1 MRIFSSRWAV
11 ITQILVCAT
20 LSTFC
25 TSVKAQQA
33 KKIPRIGY
41 LSPRSLSGDS
51 ERSEVFRQELR
62 ELGYVEGRNILIE
75 YRYAEG
81 KLDRLPDLAVELVGL
96 KVDLIVATSDFGVRA
111 AKDATKTIPIV
122 FVGSSDPVGDGFV
135 TSLAQ
140 PGGTATGS
148 SILYPE
154 LSAKRLELFKEA
166 FPKISRLAVLTGPRG
181 LYMKEQKLAAQALGI
196 QIVSFPVKA
205 LDDIDSVFVAIRKEG
220 IHALLTNPN
229 PIINTAQNRI
239 VELAVKNRLPAMYA
253 APEFVDAGGLMFYGP
268 SYADI
273 YRRAAIYA
281 DKILKSAKP
290 ADLPVEQPTKFELLV
305 NLKTAKQIGV
315 IIPQSVLIKADRVIR

>member
-111 AKDATKTIPIV
+111 A
-122 FVGSSDPVGDGFV
+122 
-135 TSLAQ
+135 
-140 PGGTATGS
+140 
-148 SILYPE
+148 
-154 LSAKRLELFKEA
+154 
-166 FPKISRLAVLTGPRG
+166 
-181 LYMKEQKLAAQALGI
+181 
-196 QIVSFPVKA
+196 
-205 LDDIDSVFVAIRKEG
+205 
-220 IHALLTNPN
+220 
-229 PIINTAQNRI
+229 
-239 VELAVKNRLPAMYA
+239 
-253 APEFVDAGGLMFYGP
+253 
-268 SYADI
+268 
-273 YRRAAIYA
+273 
-281 DKILKSAKP
+281 
-290 ADLPVEQPTKFELLV
+290 
-305 NLKTAKQIGV
+305 
-315 IIPQSVLIKADRVIR
+315 